1 MLLPLAFLLR
11 VAPEPA
17 EHRLWLETILDHLLA
32 DAVPCGTTREPLV
45 RPGSADIPRRDRTTT
60 TARVKRR

>member
-32 DAVPCGTTREPLV
+32 DAVPAAPPANPWV
-45 RPGSADIPRRDRTTT
+45 RPGSADIPGRDRTTT
-60 TARVKRR
+60 PARVKRR